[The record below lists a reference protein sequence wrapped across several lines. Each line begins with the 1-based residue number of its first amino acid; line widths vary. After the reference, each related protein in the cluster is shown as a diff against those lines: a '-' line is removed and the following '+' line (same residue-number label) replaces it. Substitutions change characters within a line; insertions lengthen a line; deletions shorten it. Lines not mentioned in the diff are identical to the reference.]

1 MHFVLSYQ
9 IVDNFAE
16 KRMPFREEH
25 FMRLR
30 QAHASGAL
38 VLAGAFAD
46 PLDGAL
52 LVFRG
57 PTSEAA
63 ESFAKTDPYVANG
76 LVTKWQVRLWSTVIG
91 DGVTMPSIPDATGFP
106 E

>member
-1 MHFVLSYQ
+1 MHFVLSYE

-16 KRMPFREEH
+16 KRTPFRAEH
-25 FMRLR
+25 FTRLK

-38 VLAGAFAD
+38 VLAGAFAE
-46 PLDGAL
+46 PVDGAL

-63 ESFAKTDPYVANG
+63 ESFAKTDPYVTNG
-76 LVTKWQVRLWSTVIG
+76 LVAKWQVRQWSTVIG
-91 DGVTMPSIPDATGFP
+91 DGANLPSLPDATGFP